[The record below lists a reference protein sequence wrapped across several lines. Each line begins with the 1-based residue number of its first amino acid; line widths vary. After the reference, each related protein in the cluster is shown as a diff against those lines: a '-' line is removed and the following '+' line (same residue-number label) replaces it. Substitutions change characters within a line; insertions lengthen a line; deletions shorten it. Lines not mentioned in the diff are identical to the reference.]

1 MTKSPVII
9 VTTADATATILVGA
23 NERKDSPMPRGEE
36 RQPTIVEDV
45 KQTEDGASY
54 WMQRLDDLEREIAE
68 SSSRLRTAR
77 MAFEDVVSDL
87 ATAGHKIKELEE
99 RLKGRME

>member
-1 MTKSPVII
+1 
-9 VTTADATATILVGA
+9 
-23 NERKDSPMPRGEE
+23 MPRGEE
-36 RQPTIVEDV
+36 SKPTIWEDI
-45 KQTEDGASY
+45 KEDGASY

-87 ATAGHKIKELEE
+87 ATATHKIKELEE
-99 RLKGRME
+99 RLKGRI